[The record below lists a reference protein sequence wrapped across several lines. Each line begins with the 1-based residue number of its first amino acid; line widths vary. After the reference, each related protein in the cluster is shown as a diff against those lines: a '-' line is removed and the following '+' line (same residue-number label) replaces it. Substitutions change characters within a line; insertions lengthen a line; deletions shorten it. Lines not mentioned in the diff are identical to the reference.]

1 MYAEFRYQLVKAH
14 QAELA
19 READEARLAKIAATP
34 NLSGRQAPSLGSVLR
49 RLAGSP
55 TAA

>member
-34 NLSGRQAPSLGSVLR
+34 NPSGRQALSLGSVLR